1 MPLPPR
7 DRFSRTVK
15 RNSALTLALLAAV
28 ALASGPTVFS
38 ADAVSLHSSLIKTDD
53 LHNKKNKVH
62 QGIQSAQGD
71 LEDSSASANA
81 ANARLKSAQ
90 ASLGTAQATFAA
102 TQGQLS
108 AAQVLD
114 TQMQA
119 KLAAAQTA
127 LDTAQTAV
135 ANGKA
140 HVVDQRA
147 AIGRLAAESYT
158 YGDPNLMRMSIMLQG
173 ATPEQMALELSTI
186 DSLMSRE
193 TGALARLKATEATL
207 VSQKD
212 QVAKAKTAVAQERQD
227 AAVNLAHKQQLEQQA
242 AAARSQVA
250 ALVASRQVAVVA
262 AAQAR
267 ASDLAKLKQLKKQE
281 ARIQRLIKARA
292 RKHQGRGFTGSSNGY
307 LLPPV
312 KNSYITSPYGWRIH
326 PIYHYWGLHDGDDFH
341 APCGVP
347 EYASAGGTVISEYY
361 SDVWGNRLYIDAGK
375 VNGKS
380 MTLIYNHIS
389 TYKAHTGD
397 HVKRG
402 DVVAYA
408 GTTGW
413 STGCHLHFTVM
424 INGTAVDPQTYM

>member
-1 MPLPPR
+1 
-7 DRFSRTVK
+7 
-15 RNSALTLALLAAV
+15 LALLAAA
-28 ALASGPTVFS
+28 ALAAGPTMFS
-38 ADAVSLHSSLIKTDD
+38 ASAVSLHSSLVKVDD

-62 QGIQSAQGD
+62 QGIASAQGD
-71 LEDSSASANA
+71 LEDSSATANA
-81 ANARLKSAQ
+81 ANARLASAQTSLVSAQ
-90 ASLGTAQATFAA
+90 ATLAA
-102 TQGQLS
+102 TQGQLT

-114 TQMQA
+114 TEMQA
-119 KLAAAQTA
+119 KLATAQSALTTAQAAATAGAAQ
-127 LDTAQTAV
+127 
-135 ANGKA
+135 
-140 HVVDQRA
+140 VVDQRA

-158 YGDPNLMRMSIMLQG
+158 YGDPNLMRMSILLQG
-173 ATPEQMALELSTI
+173 ATPEQMALQLSTI

-212 QVAKAKTAVAQERQD
+212 QVAQAKSTVADERQA
-227 AAVNLAHKQQLEQQA
+227 AAVNLAHKQALETQA
-242 AAARSQVA
+242 ATARTQVA
-250 ALVASRQVAVVA
+250 ALVASRQAAVTA

-267 ASDLAKLKQLKKQE
+267 ASDLAKLKLLKKQE

-292 RKHQGRGFTGSSNGY
+292 RKNKTHGYTGTSNGY

-312 KNSYITSPYGWRIH
+312 ANSYITSPYGWRIH

-347 EYASAGGTVISEYY
+347 EYASTGGTVISEYY

-389 TYKAHTGD
+389 KYKAHTGT

-424 INGTAVDPQTYM
+424 INGTAVDPQKYM